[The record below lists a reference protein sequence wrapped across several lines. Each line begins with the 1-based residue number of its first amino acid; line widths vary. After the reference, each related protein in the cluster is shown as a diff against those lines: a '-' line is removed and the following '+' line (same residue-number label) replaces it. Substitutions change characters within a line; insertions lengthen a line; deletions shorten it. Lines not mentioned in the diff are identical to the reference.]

1 MKNNKFSFVS
11 IRNLIVFFI
20 VFSLIFQATNLSLA
34 ELEGENHPN
43 HELNLTSTDG
53 IVIGD
58 ANITLYTSGG
68 SGNAGDPYIIED
80 LHVNTTDKY
89 ALYFDSVTHYFE
101 VRDSTLFGDD
111 YGMYI
116 KNPGAH
122 FEVINSTFVGG
133 TYGVYISSG
142 FVLDIAY
149 FDDCYIEGS
158 LSIGGSNVH
167 GLNIHHCTMVHN
179 QGTTYNSRLNF
190 TNNIVHTSGSSLI
203 GIRDYNSTVKNNIFY
218 GNNSYFRNMRAVNST
233 IEDNVFYNSSFYIYD
248 DDLADM
254 LSNTYSNN
262 IINGKP
268 FGFLYDISD
277 TTIPDEYGQIYLL
290 NSDNVEISNA
300 DFVNVYMGI
309 QAFNCSNLLIESV
322 TVIGYKGIVLEFVN
336 NLTIK
341 DSTFYCYRTGIYIS
355 NVENLIVQNNYY
367 EGYSYGFEIYNFVN
381 YKFNNNTI
389 YYSAET
395 GVYFENGVEGEMKYN
410 IIITDI
416 EDEGSQ
422 MSIYLWDIYN
432 TSIYYNVF
440 IGLGNE
446 TAYLAYE
453 GSCDNVTWYNPASEI
468 GNFWSNWNK
477 SGAYQIE
484 GDGNLDLYPIIDFDE
499 DTLNETME
507 VLVYHTNPF
516 SNDSDSDGLSD
527 SDEIFGYGSDPTDE
541 DTDSDGLLDGDEAF
555 EHLTDPT
562 NNDTD
567 SDGLNDGEEINTY
580 NTSPLSTDSDDDGL
594 TDGEEVLVYLTSPTN
609 NDTDS
614 DGLIDGDEVLVYLTS
629 PTNNDTDS
637 DGFSDF
643 EEIEAGTDPLDNTSF
658 PIIPSEN
665 SYLGLILGLS
675 GGFLGVAGL
684 TVYFLIRKG
693 IIKLPK
699 KITK

>member
-11 IRNLIVFFI
+11 IRNVIVFFI
-20 VFSLIFQATNLSLA
+20 VFSLVFQATNLSFA
-34 ELEGENHPN
+34 ELEDENNPN
-43 HELNLTSTDG
+43 KELNLASTDG

-101 VRDSTLFGDD
+101 VRDSTLFGDG
-111 YGMYI
+111 YGMYV

-122 FEVINSTFVGG
+122 FEVINSTFIGG

-142 FVLDIAY
+142 FVLNIAN
-149 FDDCYIEGS
+149 FNDCHIEGS

-167 GLNIHHCTMVHN
+167 GLNIHHSTMVHN
-179 QGTTYNSRLNF
+179 QGSTFYSRLNF
-190 TNNIVHTSGSSLI
+190 TNNVVYALGRSLM
-203 GIRDYNSTVKNNIFY
+203 GIKQYNNTVKNNIFY
-218 GNNSYFRNMRAVNST
+218 GNNSYFRNSRAVNST
-233 IEDNVFYNSSFYIYD
+233 IEDNVFYNSSFHIYD

-277 TTIPDEYGQIYLL
+277 TTITDEYGQIYLL
-290 NSDNVEISNA
+290 NSDNVKISNV
-300 DFVNVYMGI
+300 DFVNVYTGI

-322 TVIGYKGIVLEFVN
+322 TVISHYGIMLEFVN
-336 NLTIK
+336 NLTVK
-341 DSTFYCYRTGIYIS
+341 DSTFYCYSTGVYIS
-355 NVENLIVQNNYY
+355 DVEDLTVQNNYY

-381 YKFNNNTI
+381 YKINNNTI
-389 YYSAET
+389 YYSIDY
-395 GVYFENGVEGEMKYN
+395 GVYIENGVEGELKYN
-410 IIITDI
+410 IIICDI
-416 EDEGSQ
+416 EYEGQ
-422 MSIYLWDIYN
+422 MPIYLWDIYN

-446 TAYLAYE
+446 TAYLAEE
-453 GSCDNVTWYNPASEI
+453 GSCDNVTWYNPTLEI
-468 GNFWSNWNK
+468 GNFWSNWNQ

-484 GDGNLDLYPIIDFDE
+484 GDGNLDLYPMIDFDG

-507 VLVYHTNPF
+507 VLVYFTDPF
-516 SNDSDSDGLSD
+516 NSDSDSDGLTD
-527 SDEIFGYGSDPTDE
+527 DEEILTYGTDPNDE
-541 DTDSDGLLDGDEAF
+541 DG
-555 EHLTDPT
+555 
-562 NNDTD
+562 
-567 SDGLNDGEEINTY
+567 
-580 NTSPLSTDSDDDGL
+580 DDDNL
-594 TDGEEVLVYLTSPTN
+594 SDGEEVLIYETSPTN

-614 DGLIDGDEVLVYLTS
+614 DGLDDGEEVLVYGSDPLNNDTDSDGLDDGEEVLIYETS

-643 EEIEAGTDPLDNTSF
+643 EEVEAGTDPLNSSSYPYLEPPNT
-658 PIIPSEN
+658 P
-665 SYLGLILGLS
+665 SYLGLILGLT
-675 GGFLGVAGL
+675 GGFLVVAGV
-684 TVYFLIRKG
+684 TVYVLIKKG
-693 IIKLPK
+693 VIKLPK

>member
-1 MKNNKFSFVS
+1 M
-11 IRNLIVFFI
+11 FFI
-20 VFSLIFQATNLSLA
+20 VFSLVFQATSLSLA
-34 ELEGENHPN
+34 ELEGENNPN
-43 HELNLTSTDG
+43 KEPNLASTDG

-68 SGNAGDPYIIED
+68 GGNAGDPYIIED

-101 VRDSTLFGDD
+101 VRDSTLFGSG
-111 YGMYI
+111 YGIYVKSPSNYFEIKESTMY
-116 KNPGAH
+116 
-122 FEVINSTFVGG
+122 GG
-133 TYGVYISSG
+133 TYGLYIQGSSVG
-142 FVLDIAY
+142 IATIEKC
-149 FDDCYIEGS
+149 FIEGA
-158 LSIGGSNVH
+158 LSIGGSNAH
-167 GLNIHHCTMVHN
+167 ALNIHNNTITN
-179 QGTTYNSRLNF
+179 GQGTTFRSRLNF
-190 TNNIVHTSGSSLI
+190 TNNIVYALGSSLM
-203 GIRDYNSTVKNNIFY
+203 GIQDYNNTVKNNLFY
-218 GNNSYFRNMRAVNST
+218 GNNSYFTNMRAVNST

-262 IINGKP
+262 VINGKP

-277 TTIPDEYGQIYLL
+277 TTITDEYGQIYLL
-290 NSDNVEISNA
+290 NSDNVEISNV
-300 DFVNVYMGI
+300 DFVNVYVGI
-309 QAFNCSNLLIESV
+309 QVFNCSNLLIESV

-336 NLTIK
+336 NLAVK

-355 NVENLIVQNNYY
+355 NVEDLTVQNNYY

-381 YKFNNNTI
+381 YKINNNTV
-389 YYSAET
+389 YYSMEY
-395 GVYFENGVEGEMKYN
+395 GVYFENGVEGELKYN
-410 IIITDI
+410 IIICEI

-422 MSIYLWDIYN
+422 MPIYLWDIYN

-453 GSCDNVTWYNPASEI
+453 GSCDNVTWYNPTLEI
-468 GNFWSNWNK
+468 GNFWSNWNQ

-484 GDGNLDLYPIIDFDE
+484 GDGNLDLYPMIDFDG

-507 VLVYHTNPF
+507 VLVYFTDPF
-516 SNDSDSDGLSD
+516 NSDSDSDGLTDDEEILTYGTDPNDEDGDDDNLSD
-527 SDEIFGYGSDPTDE
+527 GEEILVYGSNPQ
-541 DTDSDGLLDGDEAF
+541 
-555 EHLTDPT
+555 

-567 SDGLNDGEEINTY
+567 SDGLD
-580 NTSPLSTDSDDDGL
+580 
-594 TDGEEVLVYLTSPTN
+594 DGEEVLIYETSPTN

-614 DGLIDGDEVLVYLTS
+614 DGLDDGEEVLIYETS

-643 EEIEAGTDPLDNTSF
+643 EEVEAGTDPLNSSSF
-658 PIIPSEN
+658 PYLEPPNTPS
-665 SYLGLILGLS
+665 YIGLILGLT
-675 GGFLGVAGL
+675 GGFLLIVGV
-684 TVYFLIRKG
+684 TVFVLFRKG

-699 KITK
+699 KSTK

>member
-1 MKNNKFSFVS
+1 MKKNKFSFVS
-11 IRNLIVFFI
+11 IRNVIMFFI
-20 VFSLIFQATNLSLA
+20 VFSLVFQATNLSLA

-43 HELNLTSTDG
+43 KELNLTSTDG

-101 VRDSTLFGDD
+101 VRDSTLFGDG
-111 YGMYI
+111 YGMYV

-122 FEVINSTFVGG
+122 FEVINSTFIGG

-142 FVLDIAY
+142 FVLDIAN
-149 FDDCYIEGS
+149 FNDCYIEGS

-167 GLNIHHCTMVHN
+167 GLNIHHSTMVHN
-179 QGTTYNSRLNF
+179 QGTTYYSRLNF
-190 TNNIVHTSGSSLI
+190 TNNIVYARGSSLM
-203 GIRDYNSTVKNNIFY
+203 GIQHYDNIVKNNIFY

-262 IINGKP
+262 AINGKP

-277 TTIPDEYGQIYLL
+277 TTITDEYGQIYLL
-290 NSDNVEISNA
+290 NSDNVEISNV

-322 TVIGYKGIVLEFVN
+322 TVIGYKGILLEFVN
-336 NLTIK
+336 NLAVK
-341 DSTFYCYRTGIYIS
+341 DSTFYCYSTGIYIS
-355 NVENLIVQNNYY
+355 NVEDLTVQNNYY

-381 YKFNNNTI
+381 YKINNNTI
-389 YYSAET
+389 YYSTET
-395 GVYFENGVEGEMKYN
+395 GVYFENGEEGELKYN
-410 IIITDI
+410 IIICEI

-422 MSIYLWDIYN
+422 LPIYLWDIYN

-453 GSCDNVTWYNPASEI
+453 GSCDNVTWYNPTLEI
-468 GNFWSNWNK
+468 GNFWSSWNQ

-484 GDGNLDLYPIIDFDE
+484 GDGNLDLYPMIDFDG

-507 VLVYHTNPF
+507 VLVYFTDPF
-516 SNDSDSDGLSD
+516 NSDSDFDGLTDDEEIFTYGTDPNDEDGDDDNLSD
-527 SDEIFGYGSDPTDE
+527 GEEILVYGSDPQ
-541 DTDSDGLLDGDEAF
+541 
-555 EHLTDPT
+555 

-567 SDGLNDGEEINTY
+567 SDGLD
-580 NTSPLSTDSDDDGL
+580 
-594 TDGEEVLVYLTSPTN
+594 DGEEVLIY
-609 NDTDS
+609 
-614 DGLIDGDEVLVYLTS
+614 ETS

-637 DGFSDF
+637 DGFSDY
-643 EEIEAGTDPLDNTSF
+643 EEVVAGTDPLNSSSF
-658 PIIPSEN
+658 PYLEPPN
-665 SYLGLILGLS
+665 TPSYLGLILGLT
-675 GGFLGVAGL
+675 GGFLAVAGA
-684 TVYFLIRKG
+684 TVYVLIKKG
-693 IIKLPK
+693 VIKLPK